1 MTEDQKC
8 ISLILELLM
17 ASKGIPR
24 TLPWLDTETRLAGRR
39 AELPPLLETMEEK
52 DLVASAKDALGI
64 RRYSLTKTGRATY
77 DLL

>member
-8 ISLILELLM
+8 ISLILELLV

-24 TLPWLDTETRLAGRR
+24 TLPWLETEIRLAGRR
-39 AELPPLLETMEEK
+39 TDIPSLLETMEEK
-52 DLVASAKDALGI
+52 DLLTSAKDALGI
-64 RRYSLTKTGRATY
+64 RRYTLTKNGRAAF